1 MKKLIRFKIQAA
13 ALLSAALLLITSCS
27 PQIKLTSSW
36 ANKQANIKK
45 SPVIMVLVLG
55 KANSAIRQD
64 IENNMVSRLKKEG
77 YTAVP
82 ASDIIQPGVVKHD
95 SAELVNI
102 LRKNNIDML
111 LTNAVVSRT
120 ENERFIPGAIQSAD
134 IVVPAG
140 GAAHA
145 YNPYNGA
152 YLGYNSYYSYY
163 NTNNSYQIIEAPKTP
178 GTTVTD
184 VYIVIESNLY
194 NVATPELIWHGQ
206 TTSYTKQPT
215 SGEIK
220 TFSKEVI
227 TDITKNKL
235 LLK

>member
-1 MKKLIRFKIQAA
+1 MKKLIRYKIQAA
-13 ALLSAALLLITSCS
+13 TLLSAALLLITSCS
-27 PQIKLTSSW
+27 PQIRLTSSW
-36 ANKQANIKK
+36 ANKQANLKK

-55 KANSAIRQD
+55 KANSTIRQD
-64 IENNMVSRLKKEG
+64 VENNMVERLKKEG
-77 YTAVP
+77 YKAVP
-82 ASDIIQPGVVKHD
+82 ASEIIQPGVVKHD

-140 GAAHA
+140 GAANA

-206 TTSYTKQPT
+206 TTSYTKQPS
-215 SGEIK
+215 SGEIN